1 MKSQNQMSTITHKT
15 RTNHVTHVSFTGN
28 ENHVITLD
36 KAIRLTE
43 EYRRSVPEGSP
54 LGGACSHDNFN
65 QLLRQP
71 TCVGIRIYNAAN
83 DDDSPTSV
91 LVGVNSNN
99 YDLFAGILLTQP
111 TMSPDSLVDLLTET
125 NPAQTDQC
133 HGAAGIGLTFPGTE
147 ARLISL
153 AEASRLTR
161 NFRTSIQ
168 GSITKGGFFGR
179 NIFQK
184 ILNQPGCVGIH
195 IYFARRDDE
204 RQTFV
209 LAGIDASGRHFAKWP
224 FGDDTYLCPPFCSP
238 SNVLNR

>member
-1 MKSQNQMSTITHKT
+1 MSTITHKT
-15 RTNHVTHVSFTGN
+15 HTNHVTHVSFTGN

-36 KAIRLTE
+36 KAMLLIE

-54 LGGACSHDNFN
+54 LGGAFSSDNFN

-83 DDDSPTSV
+83 DDDSPTFV

-99 YDLFAGILLTQP
+99 NDLFAGILVTQP
-111 TMSPDSLVDLLTET
+111 SMNPSSLLGMLTET
-125 NPAQTDQC
+125 NPAPTDQSQSDS
-133 HGAAGIGLTFPGTE
+133 AIGLSFPGTE
-147 ARLISL
+147 AQLISL

-161 NFRTSIQ
+161 NFRDSIQ

-179 NIFQK
+179 KIFHR
-184 ILNQPGCVGIH
+184 ILSQPGCVGIH
-195 IYFARRDDE
+195 IYFARREDG

-209 LAGIDASGRHFAKWP
+209 LAGIDAFGRHYAKWP
-224 FGDDTYLCPPFCSP
+224 FGDDTYLCPPLCAP
-238 SNVLNR
+238 SNVLNH